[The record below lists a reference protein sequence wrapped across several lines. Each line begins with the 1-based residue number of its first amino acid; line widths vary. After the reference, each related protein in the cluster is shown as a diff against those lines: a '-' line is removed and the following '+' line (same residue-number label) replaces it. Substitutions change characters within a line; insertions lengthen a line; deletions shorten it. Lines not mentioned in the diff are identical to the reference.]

1 MARRRQG
8 IPAKRKEKP
17 MLRYA
22 VILSALMGAL
32 LAVPQVMA
40 QGIVEGFR
48 TCPGDYA
55 LCDASTCTATGEM
68 IEVNTVT
75 GTALFD
81 EAECTCPI
89 FPGPALGDVSGGN
102 MGLPLGPGNCTPPTA
117 GMPPTVGMGD
127 DGIWSLFSL
136 ETNIPQEINNW
147 SKGKKQTATSFLTC
161 DAPDTTFANCFSFA
175 CVRAGKIRGVEVA
188 TCFCAIG
195 ESLRGT
201 GVPLGTPFE
210 TKAGQGNMDI
220 CSQLPVAAAI
230 PDGSP

>member
-1 MARRRQG
+1 MSPAIRNQAKLAG
-8 IPAKRKEKP
+8 IA
-17 MLRYA
+17 LA
-22 VILSALMGAL
+22 VALAFTAL
-32 LAVPQVMA
+32 LSVPQVMA
-40 QGIVEGFR
+40 QGNVEGFG

-68 IEVNTVT
+68 IEVNTFV
-75 GTALFD
+75 GTRPFP

-89 FPGPALGDVSGGN
+89 FPGPALGDLGGGN
-102 MGLPLGPGNCTPPTA
+102 MGPPLGPGNCTPPTA
-117 GMPPTVGMGD
+117 GIPPTVGMGD

-147 SKGKKQTATSFLTC
+147 SRGEKQTATSFLTC

-175 CVRAGKIRGVEVA
+175 CVRAGTIRGVEVA

-201 GVPLGTPFE
+201 PVAPGTPFE
-210 TKAGQGNMDI
+210 TKAGQGNTDI

-230 PDGSP
+230 PEGSP